1 MRKLLVIILLAI
13 SPLYAISLKL
23 KNNAQLENTSVSL
36 ADVVILDNLD
46 IATKQEIAQISIFN
60 LNPDLRFQNLSST
73 QINQTLISQ
82 GYQNYQV
89 TGQLITLY
97 PANQIVSSELI
108 QQTVRYFLE
117 NKFSID
123 ELIELEIVKIPHI
136 KIKNQN
142 YTIAVK
148 ENPSLQLNGK
158 MVLALQMKYP
168 DSLPEEHSI
177 SVKLYKT
184 YTVYKLK
191 NSKKM
196 SDRFT
201 EDDLELNYSRE
212 LINNKY
218 NLSYQEILEKVA
230 ASYCPKGKIITTY
243 DIKSEPLVRK
253 ADYVVV
259 SVIGSNFN
267 MKYNAI
273 AKNDAWLG
281 EQVTLQNP
289 DTKRFF
295 NAKVIDKNLVAI
307 YLEEK

>member
-1 MRKLLVIILLAI
+1 M
-13 SPLYAISLKL
+13 YAISLKL

-108 QQTVRYFLE
+108 QQTVRHFLE

-218 NLSYQEILEKVA
+218 NLSYQEI
-230 ASYCPKGKIITTY
+230 S
-243 DIKSEPLVRK
+243 
-253 ADYVVV
+253 
-259 SVIGSNFN
+259 
-267 MKYNAI
+267 
-273 AKNDAWLG
+273 
-281 EQVTLQNP
+281 
-289 DTKRFF
+289 KR
-295 NAKVIDKNLVAI
+295 
-307 YLEEK
+307 